1 MDKKTFIELVKD
13 GALEAFKKY
22 NILPSLTI
30 AQAILES
37 SWGKQVKGF
46 NLFGIKWTTK
56 CGFEYQLLW
65 TKEYINGKL
74 EKVQAKFRKYKNYS
88 ESIDD
93 HAKFL
98 LSKRY
103 NSVRQ
108 AKNYKQACI
117 AIQKC
122 GYASDHDY
130 SLKLIRI
137 IEENKLNVY
146 DGQQHQNV
154 VVVRRTLKLSSPM
167 MRGDDVKELQTR
179 LNVIGSKLV
188 VDGIFGRLTQG
199 AVINIQKKKGVE
211 QNGIVDEKMWDI
223 LFK

>member
-13 GALEAFKKY
+13 GALEAYKKY

-37 SWGKQVKGF
+37 SWGNQAKGF
-46 NLFGIKWTTK
+46 NLFGIKWTSK

-74 EKVQAKFRKYKNYS
+74 EKVQAKFRKYKDYA
-88 ESIDD
+88 EGIDD

-108 AKNYKQACI
+108 AQNYKQACI
-117 AIQKC
+117 EIQKC
-122 GYASDHDY
+122 GYASDPDY
-130 SLKLIRI
+130 SQKLIRI
-137 IEENKLNVY
+137 IEQNKLNVY
-146 DGQQHQNV
+146 DGEQQKNEV
-154 VVVRRTLKLSSPM
+154 TVKRTLKLSSPM
-167 MRGDDVKELQTR
+167 MKGEDVKELQTR
-179 LNVIGSKLV
+179 LNTRGSKLV
-188 VDGIFGRLTQG
+188 VDGIFGKLTHG
-199 AVINIQKKKGVE
+199 AVVNLQKQKGVV